1 MLQLVRI
8 APSVVAP
15 RHGVTLWT
23 VYHSYHAFY
32 MVGEYNNTTMSLKV
46 LTFNVCFGC
55 MSAKTD
61 WETAKWDRTALS
73 LATCQDERCIENVA
87 DSIDSGGPWDIVAL
101 QEAES

>member
-1 MLQLVRI
+1 
-8 APSVVAP
+8 
-15 RHGVTLWT
+15 
-23 VYHSYHAFY
+23 

-87 DSIDSGGPWDIVAL
+87 DSIDSEDHGISSHYRRLNHEGIKAVSKQLKSMNHVSGVAGK
-101 QEAES
+101 EE